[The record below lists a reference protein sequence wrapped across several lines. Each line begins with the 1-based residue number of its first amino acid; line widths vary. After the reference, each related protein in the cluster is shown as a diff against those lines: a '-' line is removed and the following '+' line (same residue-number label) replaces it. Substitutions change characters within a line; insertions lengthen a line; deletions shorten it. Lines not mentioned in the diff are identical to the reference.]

1 MTYIRSHIAAKC
13 IILNGFQDG
22 PQNRVQSNEFFL
34 IYANFST
41 LNMKFR
47 LKIITFSIRV

>member
-13 IILNGFQDG
+13 IILNSFQDG

-34 IYANFST
+34 SYANIST
-41 LNMKFR
+41 LNVNFM
-47 LKIITFSIRV
+47 